1 MVQITGGRSAPT
13 PVTAPAVSTS
23 PAYTSGDALGI
34 AFKISNVFRSEA
46 PSGLLQSIVVVDAS
60 FQGQPIDFFFFSAQ
74 PTSGVDNSPY
84 TLAAADYAKLLGVQS
99 LFNYVTTSSGASVG
113 ELDNIALP
121 LEAGNGADIWVQMV
135 TRGGPTYA
143 TTTALSLMM
152 GFLQD

>member
-23 PAYTSGDALGI
+23 PAYQSGDALGI
-34 AFKISNVFRSEA
+34 AFKISNIFRSEA

-60 FQGQPIDFFFFSAQ
+60 AQGQPIDFFFFSDQ
-74 PTSGVDNSPY
+74 PTSGTDNSPY

-99 LFNYVTTSSGASVG
+99 LFNYVTTGGASVG

-143 TTTALSLMM
+143 TTSAISLMM

>member
-13 PVTAPAVSTS
+13 QVTAPAVSTS

-34 AFKISNVFRSEA
+34 AFKISNMFRSEA
-46 PSGLLQSIVVVDAS
+46 PSGLLQDIVVTDAS
-60 FQGQPIDFFFFSAQ
+60 AQGQPIDFFFFSSQ
-74 PTSGVDNSPY
+74 PVSGVDNSPY
-84 TLAAADYAKLLGVQS
+84 TLNAADYANCLGVQS
-99 LFNYVTTSSGASVG
+99 LFNYVTTGGASLG

-135 TRGGPTYA
+135 TRGTPTYA
-143 TTTALSLMM
+143 TTSAISLLM